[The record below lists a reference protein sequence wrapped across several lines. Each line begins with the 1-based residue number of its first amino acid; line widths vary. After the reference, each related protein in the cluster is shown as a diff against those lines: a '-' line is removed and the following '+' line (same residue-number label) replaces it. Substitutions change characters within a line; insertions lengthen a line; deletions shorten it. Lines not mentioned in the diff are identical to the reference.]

1 VAERGGRPLA
11 PELGYAPTNRYLPPR
26 KRRNRTGDTGAP
38 ARLDDHGFD
47 PDRASPLLRWVDRL
61 LSR

>member
-1 VAERGGRPLA
+1 M

-26 KRRNRTGDTGAP
+26 AHTGRSPAIAAAP
-38 ARLDDHGFD
+38 LED
-47 PDRASPLLRWVDRL
+47 ASPEGGFLGWVDRL